1 MGDVCIPHRK
11 KSDVGNTLNELLENQ
26 EIMTMTTTTQEIQK
40 AEEQAVDSIENTR
53 DREVFSPRADV
64 FETGEAI
71 VIVADMPGVVE
82 DSVNITL
89 EKSVLTLQGRVDAPE
104 REGYKL
110 IYGEYQDGDYERSFA
125 LSEGVDRDGIE
136 ATVKDGVLRLILLKS
151 KEAAARKI
159 PVKAG

>member
-1 MGDVCIPHRK
+1 
-11 KSDVGNTLNELLENQ
+11 
-26 EIMTMTTTTQEIQK
+26 MTTTTQEIQK
-40 AEEQAVDSIENTR
+40 VEDQAVDNVENTR

-64 FETGEAI
+64 LETGEAI
-71 VIVADMPGVVE
+71 VVVADMPGVVE
-82 DSVNITL
+82 DSVDITL
-89 EKSVLTLQGRVDAPE
+89 EKNVLTIQGRVDAPE

-110 IYGEYQDGDYERSFA
+110 TYGEYQDGDYERSFA

-136 ATVKDGVLRLILLKS
+136 ATVKDGVLRLTLPKS